1 MATIVGNDGA
11 VTMQGNAVAAV
22 RNFTVD
28 ITADTIETTTMGAD
42 TRTFVR
48 GLAQYTGSVD
58 VYFDPDQFN
67 GNVHFNPTSG
77 TVGQNNYSGK
87 FYLVEGGT
95 DTVFWCNS
103 MVVTGYS
110 INSTMDGLVE
120 ATLSIQGSGGIGFS
134 QGTSVAYNA

>member
-11 VTMQGNAVAAV
+11 VIMQGNAVAAV
-22 RNFTVD
+22 RSFSID
-28 ITADTIETTTMGAD
+28 LTADSIETTTMGAD
-42 TRTFVR
+42 SRTYVR
-48 GLAQYTGSVD
+48 GPASYSGSCD

-77 TVGQNNYSGK
+77 TVGQANYSGK

-103 MVVTGYS
+103 MVVTGFS
-110 INSTMDGLVE
+110 ISSAHDSLVE
-120 ATLSIQGSGGIGFS
+120 ATISIQGSGNIGFS
-134 QGTSVAYNA
+134 QGTNVAYNA

>member
-11 VTMQGNAVAAV
+11 VIMQGNAVAAV
-22 RNFTVD
+22 RSFTVD

-48 GLAQYTGSVD
+48 GLAQYSGSAD

-77 TVGQNNYSGK
+77 TVGQANYSGK

-103 MVVTGYS
+103 MVITGYS

-120 ATLSIQGSGGIGFS
+120 ATISIQGSGGIGFS

>member
-1 MATIVGNDGA
+1 MATIVGHDGA
-11 VTMQGNAVAAV
+11 VIMQGNAVAAV

-42 TRTFVR
+42 SRTYVR
-48 GLAQYTGSVD
+48 GPATYSGSVD
-58 VYFDPDQFN
+58 VFFDPDQFS

-77 TVGQNNYSGK
+77 TVGQNNFSGK

-120 ATLSIQGSGGIGFS
+120 ATLAIQGSGNIGFS
-134 QGTSVAYNA
+134 QGTNVAYNA

>member
-11 VTMQGNAVAAV
+11 VIMQGSAVAAV

-28 ITADTIETTTMGAD
+28 ITSDTIETTTMGAD
-42 TRTFVR
+42 SRTYVR
-48 GLAQYTGSVD
+48 GPASYSGSLD
-58 VYFDPDQFN
+58 VYFDPDQFD
-67 GNVHFNPTSG
+67 GNVHFNPTLG

-103 MVVTGYS
+103 MVVTGFS
-110 INSTMDGLVE
+110 ITSAHDALVE
-120 ATLSIQGSGGIGFS
+120 GTISIQGSGGIGFS
-134 QGTSVAYNA
+134 TGTSVAYNA